1 MTQLVKVSVLG
12 LFCLALSAVC
22 AGQTPQTRDRRLERA
37 QDDIA
42 LLKRVVKEQ
51 DRRIAELESIVKALQ
66 AGMVAVPEKPADGGD
81 RPNAAAKYAPTVP
94 WQIPFA
100 WTRIKE
106 GMSRAQVQEIL
117 GTPTSVDSV
126 LDYQTLNYKGDIPG
140 TGQISGSVR
149 LADDRVEQ
157 VNPPV
162 F

>member
-1 MTQLVKVSVLG
+1 MTQVVKVSVLG
-12 LFCLALSAVC
+12 LFCLTLSALC

-37 QDDIA
+37 QEDIA

-51 DRRIAELESIVKALQ
+51 DRRIAELESVVKALQ
-66 AGMVAVPEKPADGGD
+66 AGTVAERPADGGD
-81 RPNAAAKYAPTVP
+81 RPKAAEKNAPAVP

-117 GTPTSVDSV
+117 GAPTSVDSV
-126 LDYQTLNYKGDIPG
+126 IDYQTLNYKGDVPG
-140 TGQISGSVR
+140 AGQVSGSVR
-149 LADDRVEQ
+149 LADDRVAQ

>member
-1 MTQLVKVSVLG
+1 MPHAVKVRVLG
-12 LFCLALSAVC
+12 LFCLTLAALC

-37 QDDIA
+37 QADIA

-51 DRRIAELESIVKALQ
+51 DRRIAELESAVKALQ
-66 AGMVAVPEKPADGGD
+66 AATAAVPEKPADGGE
-81 RPNAAAKYAPTVP
+81 RPTAAAKNAPTAP

-126 LDYQTLNYKGDIPG
+126 LDYQTLNYKGDVPG
-140 TGQISGSVR
+140 AGEVSGSVR
-149 LADDRVEQ
+149 LADDRVAQ